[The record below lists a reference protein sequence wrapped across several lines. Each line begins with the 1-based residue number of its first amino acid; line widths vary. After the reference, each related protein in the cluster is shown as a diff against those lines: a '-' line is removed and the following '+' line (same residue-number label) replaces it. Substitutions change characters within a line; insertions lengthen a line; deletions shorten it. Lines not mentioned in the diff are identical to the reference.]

1 MKKIGKIVGNV
12 LVTVILVFS
21 ILMTVMVL
29 SSTKHESGLPN
40 LFGKAIF
47 NVLTD
52 SMMSEEGFPEGS
64 LIIVELTD
72 TTRKEPYKVGDVVTF
87 WRYYEDQAYLET
99 HRIVAD
105 TYTQNQNEV
114 VDGIWVHGGE
124 YYYVTR
130 GDNTPDIDMNQDL
143 SIDYLSNQR
152 IVAKWTGTAI
162 PHLGSIL
169 SFLQSQLGF
178 MLCVVIPTAIFFF
191 FELFKFISTLMDAK
205 KEKAVAAVKEA
216 EEEIKQRVMAE
227 MLAAQGAAARGDNT
241 PDIDMN
247 QDLSIDYLSNQR
259 IVAKWTGTA
268 IPHLGSILS
277 FLQSQLGFM
286 LCVVI
291 PTAIFFFFELF
302 KFISTLMD
310 AKKEKAVAAVK
321 EAEEE
326 IKQRVMAE
334 MLAAQGAAA
343 PAEAVK
349 AAEEKPK
356 PVEETKKPEEIK
368 KSAES
373 EDDIK
378 KKAVEEYIAKQE
390 AEKAAAAKA
399 AEEEEIKRKAVEEYI
414 KQQEAEK
421 AAAEQAAKEEEL
433 KKQAIAEYL
442 AQQEAEKNASE
453 ETAEETT
460 EE

>member
-29 SSTKHESGLPN
+29 SSTKHDSGLPN
-40 LFGKAIF
+40 LFGKAVF

-72 TTRKEPYKVGDVVTF
+72 PEQDEPYKVGDVVTF
-87 WRYYEDQAYLET
+87 WRYYEDQPYLET

-114 VDGIWVHGGE
+114 VDGVWIHGGE
-124 YYYVTR
+124 AYYVTR

-162 PHLGSIL
+162 PHLGTIL

-191 FELFKFISTLMDAK
+191 FELFKFISALMDAK
-205 KEKAVAAVKEA
+205 KEKAVAAVKDA

-227 MLAAQGAAARGDNT
+227 MLAAQAAAN
-241 PDIDMN
+241 P
-247 QDLSIDYLSNQR
+247 
-259 IVAKWTGTA
+259 
-268 IPHLGSILS
+268 
-277 FLQSQLGFM
+277 
-286 LCVVI
+286 
-291 PTAIFFFFELF
+291 
-302 KFISTLMD
+302 
-310 AKKEKAVAAVK
+310 
-321 EAEEE
+321 
-326 IKQRVMAE
+326 
-334 MLAAQGAAA
+334 A

-356 PVEETKKPEEIK
+356 PVEETKK
-368 KSAES
+368 S
-373 EDDIK
+373 EDSEEDIK

-442 AQQEAEKNASE
+442 AQQEAEKNA
-453 ETAEETT
+453 EETT

>member
-12 LVTVILVFS
+12 LITVILVFS

-72 TTRKEPYKVGDVVTF
+72 PKQKEPYKVGDVVTF

-99 HRIVAD
+99 HRIVSD
-105 TYTQNQNEV
+105 TYSNYQDEV
-114 VDGIWVHGGE
+114 VNGIWIHGE
-124 YYYVTR
+124 TPYYVTK

-143 SIDYLSNQR
+143 SIDYLSN
-152 IVAKWTGTAI
+152 
-162 PHLGSIL
+162 
-169 SFLQSQLGF
+169 
-178 MLCVVIPTAIFFF
+178 
-191 FELFKFISTLMDAK
+191 E
-205 KEKAVAAVKEA
+205 
-216 EEEIKQRVMAE
+216 
-227 MLAAQGAAARGDNT
+227 
-241 PDIDMN
+241 
-247 QDLSIDYLSNQR
+247 R

-349 AAEEKPK
+349 AAVEKPK
-356 PVEETKKPEEIK
+356 PVEETKKPEPKEEPK
-368 KSAES
+368 AES
-373 EDDIK
+373 EEDIK

-442 AQQEAEKNASE
+442 AQQEAEKA
-453 ETAEETT
+453 AAETT

>member
-40 LFGKAIF
+40 LFGKAVF

-87 WRYYEDQAYLET
+87 WRFYEDQRYLET

-105 TYTQNQNEV
+105 TYTQSQNEV
-114 VDGIWVHGGE
+114 VDGIWVHGGTP
-124 YYYVTR
+124 YYVTR

-143 SIDYLSNQR
+143 SIDYLSNER

-162 PHLGSIL
+162 PYLGSIL

-205 KEKAVAAVKEA
+205 KEKAVAAVKDA

-227 MLAAQGAAARGDNT
+227 MLAAQA
-241 PDIDMN
+241 
-247 QDLSIDYLSNQR
+247 
-259 IVAKWTGTA
+259 
-268 IPHLGSILS
+268 
-277 FLQSQLGFM
+277 
-286 LCVVI
+286 
-291 PTAIFFFFELF
+291 
-302 KFISTLMD
+302 
-310 AKKEKAVAAVK
+310 
-321 EAEEE
+321 
-326 IKQRVMAE
+326 
-334 MLAAQGAAA
+334 AAA

-349 AAEEKPK
+349 VTEEKPK
-356 PVEETKKPEEIK
+356 PVEETQKPEPK
-368 KSAES
+368 ADS
-373 EDDIK
+373 EEDIK

-442 AQQEAEKNASE
+442 AQQEAEKAD
-453 ETAEETT
+453 AETT
-460 EE
+460 E

>member
-12 LVTVILVFS
+12 LVTIILVFS

-29 SSTKHESGLPN
+29 SSTKDESGLPN
-40 LFGKAIF
+40 LFGKAVF

-72 TTRKEPYKVGDVVTF
+72 ENREEPYKVGDVVTF
-87 WRYYEDQAYLET
+87 WRYYEDQKYLET

-105 TYTQNQNEV
+105 TYTTNQNEV
-114 VDGIWVHGGE
+114 VDGIWIHGDTP
-124 YYYVTR
+124 YYVTK

-143 SIDYLSNQR
+143 SIDYLSNER

-205 KEKAVAAVKEA
+205 KEKAVAAVKDA
-216 EEEIKQRVMAE
+216 EEEIKQRVLAE
-227 MLAAQGAAARGDNT
+227 MLAAQGA
-241 PDIDMN
+241 P
-247 QDLSIDYLSNQR
+247 
-259 IVAKWTGTA
+259 
-268 IPHLGSILS
+268 
-277 FLQSQLGFM
+277 
-286 LCVVI
+286 
-291 PTAIFFFFELF
+291 
-302 KFISTLMD
+302 
-310 AKKEKAVAAVK
+310 
-321 EAEEE
+321 
-326 IKQRVMAE
+326 
-334 MLAAQGAAA
+334 A

-356 PVEETKKPEEIK
+356 PVEDTKKPE
-368 KSAES
+368 AT

-442 AQQEAEKNASE
+442 AQQETEKAEA
-453 ETAEETT
+453 ETT

>member
-12 LVTVILVFS
+12 LITIILVFS

-72 TTRKEPYKVGDVVTF
+72 TKSKEPYKVGDVVTF
-87 WRYYEDQAYLET
+87 WRYYEDQKYLET

-105 TYTQNQNEV
+105 TYTSLQNEV
-114 VDGIWVHGGE
+114 VDGVWIHGGE
-124 YYYVTR
+124 PYYVTR
-130 GDNTPDIDMNQDL
+130 GDNTPDIDYTQNL
-143 SIDYLSNQR
+143 EVDYASNGS
-152 IVAKWTGTAI
+152 IVAKWTGIAI

-205 KEKAVAAVKEA
+205 KEKAVAAVKDA

-227 MLAAQGAAARGDNT
+227 MLAAQGAA
-241 PDIDMN
+241 
-247 QDLSIDYLSNQR
+247 
-259 IVAKWTGTA
+259 V
-268 IPHLGSILS
+268 
-277 FLQSQLGFM
+277 
-286 LCVVI
+286 
-291 PTAIFFFFELF
+291 
-302 KFISTLMD
+302 
-310 AKKEKAVAAVK
+310 
-321 EAEEE
+321 
-326 IKQRVMAE
+326 
-334 MLAAQGAAA
+334 

-356 PVEETKKPEEIK
+356 PVEETQKPEE
-368 KSAES
+368 S
-373 EDDIK
+373 EEDIK

-442 AQQEAEKNASE
+442 AQQEAEKAD
-453 ETAEETT
+453 AETT